1 MIDNQ
6 ITTITGLWSATCD
19 EAELSEVDRG
29 YLWRRQFL
37 NAYAFDGYV
46 DEALGRV

>member
-1 MIDNQ
+1 MI
-6 ITTITGLWSATCD
+6 IRLWGAICD

-37 NAYAFDGYV
+37 NDYAFDGYV
-46 DEALGRV
+46 DEARSRIQ